1 MNTSVVAKTAQVP
14 SQSVAR
20 GSSAS
25 QWFLDLLFRAWSQ
38 VHKVL
43 ASRQAAKKHLRI
55 CETAPLGDKRFVAV
69 VQVDHERFLVGG
81 AANSVALLAKL
92 ADVIPFPSPEQIDE
106 GEGSP
111 DLE

>member
-1 MNTSVVAKTAQVP
+1 MNDAIITTAPRPGSQV
-14 SQSVAR
+14 
-20 GSSAS
+20 
-25 QWFLDLLFRAWSQ
+25 FLDALLRAWS
-38 VHKVL
+38 KARKFL
-43 ASRQAAKKHLRI
+43 ASRQSAKKHLRI

-92 ADVIPFPSPEQIDE
+92 ADVIPFPSPDQNYEC
-106 GEGSP
+106 EGSP

>member
-1 MNTSVVAKTAQVP
+1 MSGAVTANTAEIE
-14 SQSVAR
+14 AR
-20 GSSAS
+20 SAARELS
-25 QWFLDLLFRAWSQ
+25 PGQWFVDVLLRCWSQ
-38 VHKVL
+38 IHKLL

-106 GEGSP
+106 CEGSP
-111 DLE
+111 ELE